1 MTLSPISYI
10 EPLGMETFIYRW
22 NPLQKN
28 NNLNKNAWLSQS
40 QSAATKIP
48 LKSLFIL
55 PENPNATLELAYF
68 WKGGIK
74 NLEKEMAVHEI
85 LCSSERA
92 LGAGAHWRGDKLKI
106 RHYTLDYRYYRSCSQ
121 LISFSYM

>member
-1 MTLSPISYI
+1 MSHWAWKHLFTDGTL
-10 EPLGMETFIYRW
+10 YR
-22 NPLQKN
+22 N

-55 PENPNATLELAYF
+55 PENLNATSELAYF

-85 LCSSERA
+85 LCLSERA
-92 LGAGAHWRGDKLKI
+92 LGAGARWRGDKLKI
-106 RHYTLDYRYYRSCSQ
+106 RHYMLDYRYYHLCSQ